1 MNASS
6 ARRRLARSVLAV
18 ALAVAVAACSS
29 STGGAST
36 APTFGEPGSSPLSAL
51 PSSTTPSTPTSPPS
65 PTMPPETPSPT
76 PTPGPFTLTSP
87 AFDANGP
94 IPAEYTC
101 RGADRSPAL
110 AWSGVPAGTQALVLF
125 VDDPDGRDWVHWSVL
140 DLAPASPGLSTGIA
154 PTADP
159 PQQGTN
165 DFGKA
170 GYGGPCPPSGTHHY
184 HFTLYALPAPL
195 GLHGHPN
202 GKAVRA
208 ALAKAGPIAKVTLIG
223 TAAH

>member
-1 MNASS
+1 MTAFT
-6 ARRRLARSVLAV
+6 RRGPARSILVAV
-18 ALAVAVAACSS
+18 AALAVAAC
-29 STGGAST
+29 TGSAGGSPT
-36 APTFGEPGSSPLSAL
+36 AHVFGEPGSAPLPAV
-51 PSSTTPSTPTSPPS
+51 PSSTTHSPPTSLPS

-76 PTPGPFTLTSP
+76 PTSGPLTLTSA

-110 AWSGVPAGTQALVLF
+110 AWSGVPAGSQALVLF
-125 VDDPDGRDWVHWSVL
+125 VDDPDGRGWVHWSVL
-140 DLAPASPGLSTGIA
+140 DLDPSSPGLSTGIA
-154 PTADP
+154 PSADP

-165 DFGKA
+165 DFGKI

-184 HFTLYALPAPL
+184 HFTLYALSAPL
-195 GLHGHPN
+195 GLEGHPD

-208 ALAKAGPIAKVTLIG
+208 ALAKASPIAKVTLIG
-223 TAAH
+223 TVAH